1 MDMRMNYEQARINMI
16 EQQIRTWEVLDQGVL
31 DLLSEV
37 HREEFIPDPYKP
49 LALADINV
57 PLNHG
62 EVTMTPKLEARVIQS
77 LDIRP
82 DDKILEIGTGCGYF
96 TALLAKSGKVVYSID
111 IYEDFTHY
119 AGQVLAAH
127 RITNVQLF
135 TGDGLGGWP
144 QEAPYD
150 VIAVTG
156 SIPVYTPLYEQQLAV
171 GGRLFVIV
179 GESPI
184 MEACLVTRVGQDEW
198 SRESLF
204 ETDLP
209 PLVGAHKSTTFE
221 F

>member
-1 MDMRMNYEQARINMI
+1 MNYEQARINMI

-31 DLLSEV
+31 DLLTQL
-37 HREEFIPDPYKP
+37 HREDFMPDPYKP
-49 LALADINV
+49 LALADMHI

-62 EVTMTPKLEARVIQS
+62 EVTMTPKMEARVIQS
-77 LDIRP
+77 LDIQK

-96 TALLAKSGKVVYSID
+96 TGLLSRSGKVVHSID
-111 IYEDFTHY
+111 IYDDFIQS
-119 AGQVLAAH
+119 AGESLARH
-127 RITNVQLF
+127 QINNVQLH
-135 TGDGLGGWP
+135 TGDGLPGWP
-144 QEAPYD
+144 QEAPYG

-156 SIPVYTPLYEQQLAV
+156 SVPVYTPVFEHQLAV
-171 GGRLFVIV
+171 GGRLFIIV

-198 SRESLF
+198 STESLF

-209 PLVGAHKSTTFE
+209 PLVGAHKNTTFE